1 MLTDDEI
8 EERQMQTN
16 LIWIMTYEIRK
27 RNKFLLPMVFGG
39 DTAEKIDDIIAHLDY
54 AVNIMRELTGEPK
67 GKNNGGI

>member
-1 MLTDDEI
+1 MITDDQL
-8 EERQMQTN
+8 EERQMKIN

-27 RNKFLLPMVFGG
+27 RGIFLLPMEFGG
-39 DTAEKIDDIIAHLDY
+39 DTEEKIDDIIAHLDY